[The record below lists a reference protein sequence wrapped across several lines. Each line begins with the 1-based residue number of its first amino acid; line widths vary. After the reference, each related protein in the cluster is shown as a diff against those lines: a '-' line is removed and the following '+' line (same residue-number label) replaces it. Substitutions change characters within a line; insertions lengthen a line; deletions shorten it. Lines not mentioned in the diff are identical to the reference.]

1 MSTQASGNPLQEIG
15 SDPRVEALTARLASN
30 AVARDREGG
39 HAAEERQAIRESGLL
54 RLSIP
59 QPFGGEGASWSQ
71 VLGAVRRLATA
82 DSALAHVFA
91 FHHLQVATVLRYGT
105 AEQQARLLGDTAREG
120 WFWGNALNPLDK
132 RCVAQAVPGGFSFHG
147 DKSFCSGALGSDM
160 LIVSAWHAETQS
172 LVIAAVPT
180 TREGV
185 RVRADWDAFG
195 QRQTDS
201 GSVQF
206 EHVFVPAAD
215 VLQAPGA
222 TPSVAT
228 TARALVAQLILV
240 NLYLGIAQGALADAL
255 RYLREEAR
263 PWSASGVTRAADDP
277 YAQQRAGELHL
288 LVRPAELLADLA
300 AATVDTVFSRGD
312 ALSAEARGQASV
324 RVAEA
329 KALAHKA
336 ALEVSSRM
344 FDLMGARASSGR
356 FGYDRFWRNA
366 RVHTLHDPLDYKI
379 RDIGRYAIEG
389 TLPEPGPYS

>member
-1 MSTQASGNPLQEIG
+1 MSTPASAPF
-15 SDPRVEALTARLASN
+15 SVDAADPRVEALTRLLADT

-39 HAAEERQAIRESGLL
+39 HAATERQAIRESGLL
-54 RLSIP
+54 KLAIP
-59 QPFGGEGASWSQ
+59 QALGGEGASWSRT
-71 VLGAVRRLATA
+71 LDAVRRLATV

-91 FHHLQVATVLRYGT
+91 FHHLQVATVLRYGN
-105 AEQQARLLGDTAREG
+105 AEQQSRLLGDTASRG

-132 RCVAQAVPGGFSFHG
+132 RCAAQAVPGGFSFHG

-160 LIVSAWHAETQS
+160 LIVSAWHAESQS
-172 LVIAAVPT
+172 LVIAAVPSA
-180 TREGV
+180 REGV
-185 RVRADWDAFG
+185 ELRADWDAFG

-201 GSVQF
+201 GSVRF
-206 EHVFVPAAD
+206 EHVFVPDAD
-215 VLQAPGA
+215 VLQTPGA
-222 TPSVAT
+222 APSVAT
-228 TARALVAQLILV
+228 TARALLAQLILV
-240 NLYLGIAQGALADAL
+240 NLYLGIAQGALAEAL

-288 LVRPAELLADLA
+288 LVRPAELLADFA
-300 AATVDTVFSRGD
+300 AATVDTAFAQGP
-312 ALSAEARGQASV
+312 ALTTQARGEAAI

-336 ALEVSSRM
+336 ALEVGNRM

-379 RDIGRYAIEG
+379 RDIGRHVIDG